1 MLSAEV
7 SFNLI
12 VITDLEENFPETMAT
27 SEEKEDKKISKTLS
41 KKKVENA
48 LSITQCPSV

>member
-1 MLSAEV
+1 MSAHV

-12 VITDLEENFPETMAT
+12 VITDLEENVPETMAT
-27 SEEKEDKKISKTLS
+27 SEEKKDKKIRNTMN

>member
-1 MLSAEV
+1 MSAEI

-12 VITDLEENFPETMAT
+12 VITDLYENVPETMAM
-27 SEEKEDKKISKTLS
+27 SEEKEDKKIWKTMN
-41 KKKVENA
+41 KKNVENA